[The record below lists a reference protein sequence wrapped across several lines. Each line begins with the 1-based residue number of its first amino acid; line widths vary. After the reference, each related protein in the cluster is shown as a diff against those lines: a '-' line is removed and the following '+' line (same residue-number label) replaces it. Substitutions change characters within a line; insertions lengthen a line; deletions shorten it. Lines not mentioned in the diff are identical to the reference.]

1 MKASEAERKEQKD
14 TNKFTISG
22 GYDERVT
29 PVPIP
34 NTEVKPLSAE
44 RTWLETARELR
55 SPPESIWKI
64 SLQRGD
70 LLFYAILKMTKLHS
84 LCIRFT
90 T

>member
-34 NTEVKPLSAE
+34 NTVVKPLSAE

-55 SPPESIWKI
+55 SPPESSYSSVAQWQ
-64 SLQRGD
+64 STR
-70 LLFYAILKMTKLHS
+70 LLTELL
-84 LCIRFT
+84 
-90 T
+90 